1 MISIR
6 FRHFLLPAYFLPVY
20 FLLVLVWIGGQTT
33 PGLANEVD
41 FEADSVEVNRDEGVI
56 IATGNVILRQADET
70 LYTDRLIYNEAAD
83 LAIAIGKVRLIQGDG
98 GATLSD
104 RMELSEQFTRMIA
117 RPLISSFEDGTR
129 FAAREGEAVQG
140 EQAIYR
146 YGRYTPCKCDWD
158 EGEQPIWEIR
168 SSRIVHDMQ
177 SRTIRHENMRL
188 HIFNLP
194 FFWLPVLA
202 HPDWTVNRR
211 SGFLGPR
218 YSYST
223 DLGTV
228 LSVPWFQVL
237 GPTRDVE
244 IEPVWFQHRGNAAKI
259 TYRERWNNF
268 DLDANLYT
276 GELETY
282 KKSRERVA
290 GIDARLTGEMQGGWR
305 VAGQL
310 QRASQDT
317 FLRRYGFL
325 EDTSLESKLSAEKVT
340 RRRYYRVAA
349 SDMQGLSSSDTRDKE
364 PTILPFVQ
372 YEYERPTARPGT
384 SMRTRLSA
392 LQLDNDNGHEM
403 QRWTGMTEFIQTR
416 EMIGGRTRLEAGFT
430 GSYHNIE
437 QRADGKTKLGELGR
451 GHSHVS
457 ADWQAPIEVKLG
469 NQPFLLTPRLKATH
483 IGGADRTDDIPNRD
497 SSDFRLDEA
506 NIFLIHR
513 FQGEDYYLPGARL
526 DGGISLWTE
535 SAQLGQISGF
545 LGLSRRLSGKT
556 ATGLTAKAR
565 SDYSDY
571 VASLRL
577 DPPGPLSLSFAGRAD
592 QHNFKLNESRST
604 LALNF
609 ADTKITITH
618 AQLSSAYFTST
629 TEDLEEAKITATQQL
644 PGGWSLQADQVWNLS
659 SGESRRDSSTV
670 KLAWTGGFQDC
681 VTLSLDYKR
690 VPGSDR
696 DIRNIDELQLLLNFK
711 YLGSISQSNLK
722 SGFSSN

>member
-1 MISIR
+1 MPRLR
-6 FRHFLLPAYFLPVY
+6 FREFLLPVS
-20 FLLVLVWIGGQTT
+20 FLLALVWIAILPAGS
-33 PGLANEVD
+33 LANEVD
-41 FEADSVEVNRDEGVI
+41 FEADTVEVNREEGVI
-56 IATGNVILRQADET
+56 IATGNVILRQAGET
-70 LYTDRLIYNEAAD
+70 LYADRLIYNEAAD
-83 LAIAIGKVRLIQGDG
+83 LAVAIGKVRLIQANG
-98 GATLSD
+98 GTTLSD
-104 RMELSEQFTRMIA
+104 RMELSQQFTQLIA
-117 RPLISSFEDGTR
+117 QPLISSFEDGTR
-129 FAAREGEAVQG
+129 FAARDGEAVQG
-140 EQAIYR
+140 EQAVYR
-146 YGRYTPCKCDWD
+146 YGRYTPCKCDW
-158 EGEQPIWEIR
+158 EGGEQPIWDIR
-168 SSRIVHDMQ
+168 SSRIVHDLQ

-188 HIFNLP
+188 HIFDVP

-218 YSYST
+218 YGYST
-223 DLGTV
+223 DLGTT

-244 IEPVWFQHRGNAAKI
+244 IEPIWFQHRGEAAKI

-268 DLDANLYT
+268 GLDAYFYT
-276 GELETY
+276 GDLETY
-282 KKSRERVA
+282 KKSREGVA
-290 GIDARLTGEMQGGWR
+290 GIDARLTGQMRGGWK
-305 VAGQL
+305 VTGQL

-325 EDTSLESKLSAEKVT
+325 GDSSLESELSAEKVT
-340 RRRYYRVAA
+340 RTRYYRVAA

-364 PTILPFVQ
+364 PTILPLVQ

-384 SMRTRLSA
+384 ALRTRLSA

-403 QRWTGMTEFIQTR
+403 QRWTGMTEFIQSR
-416 EMIGGRTRLEAGFT
+416 EMLGGRTRLEAGFT

-437 QRADGKTKLGELGR
+437 ERSDGKTKLGELGR

-457 ADWQAPIEVKLG
+457 ADWQAPIEVRLG

-506 NIFLIHR
+506 NIFLTHR

-565 SDYSDY
+565 SSDYSDY

-577 DPPGPLSLSFAGRAD
+577 NPPGPLSLAFTGRAD
-592 QHNFKLNESRST
+592 QHDFRLNESRSS
-604 LALNF
+604 LSLNF
-609 ADTKITITH
+609 SKTKITVSH

-696 DIRNIDELQLLLNFK
+696 DIRNIDEVQLLLNFK
-711 YLGSISQSNLK
+711 YLGSISKSNLK
-722 SGFSSN
+722 SGFSTN